1 MIRLLRLLRLLP
13 GLLLLAAQPAPAVTY
28 VSGSTAFSWIDAS
41 THTKVGYN
49 TAPYKF
55 NGGAG
60 CGTNPPVLDDTLSDL
75 IPLETR
81 GGYPTFTF
89 MFGGVNFT
97 SVRINSNGRLQFGNS
112 TCGYGTT
119 NIGPP
124 QTYPY
129 AYPDG
134 SLTYTM
140 KMFGVDL
147 DPTRLSDSPTY
158 PTNCANGTTC
168 YVSFATIGEAPNRS
182 FVVTWN
188 NVPEWINYT
197 RTAGNFNIQ
206 AILQENGEF
215 VFQYG
220 SNVHGGTGTGE
231 VGWEIDTG
239 DYEVLRFPGGSEP
252 DPNSAVKFSYPQ
264 PVAEYRMEQ
273 PDWSAYPVR
282 DSSGNAH
289 DGTAVGI
296 GGATAPTTTAA
307 GKVCRGGSIV
317 DNNSV
322 AQISAIDTG
331 VAIPTDVGSVGTA
344 TFWVY
349 GISQDRVLFD
359 ASTILNAGT
368 SPVTGA
374 WFYAMR
380 TTNGAV
386 RFVVSDQAG
395 ARYVVETANN
405 LIAAGSWA
413 HVAITWNF
421 NAKTG
426 ANQDRIRVW
435 VNGVLRTTTAF
446 TTASPLS
453 PQISTLYI
461 GDNRN
466 TNAIDTN
473 TNGGTG
479 RSAGTTIDEFRLY
492 NVEAGL
498 GLVLRDMNQA
508 GACLGH
514 YAVVHGGSGTT
525 CAPTQVTVRAHDA
538 AHANVIMP
546 NNTTMI
552 RLTTSTGRGDWA
564 LVTGYGTLNNGTADD
579 GIATYLFNG
588 EYQAVFALSHAAA
601 GTVNINVTDGQ
612 IGEAAGEDPNLTVAA
627 CSGVSGFNAC
637 EATPT
642 RCTPGASGYDNLLT
656 KLAGQAFNLDLAALK
671 ADGTLESAFTNN
683 VTVDLLA
690 NVSNGVALGTNR
702 CPVTQTAV
710 IPLGTL
716 TFGSETLPVTP
727 AGGRRQL
734 QVGATAFSAV
744 APNYSA
750 YRDVRV
756 RFTCVPPHCAS
767 AITTCSADNF
777 AVRPQALTVS
787 SPMNNANSQTGTPRQ
802 VAGTD
807 FLMTATAVPGY
818 NGSPV
823 VERATGVRVQSCWGS
838 TAGCP
843 SPLDTDRLYDI
854 SVGTQAKFGAAAPS
868 TGATSASTF
877 QYHEAGGFQFPPGA
891 VYDAEFAQADA
902 PRDCVAGSFS
912 NSDDDGSV
920 DNGVKLGCQVA
931 NQTAQGPFGRFYP
944 NNYAFVTGSVIPACG
959 AFSYFGQTGFGL
971 SFQARA
977 LSSANP
983 TSLLT
988 TRYDRGVVTIVA
1000 GNGTT
1005 ATNLYGGAIT
1015 LSPAIAG
1022 SWSGGTYTGAA
1033 TGAAI
1038 TRPAAAAGP
1047 YDDLYFAFNIADGT
1061 DTGIA
1066 LSGRDFNLGNPSCTS
1081 GCGYKK
1087 VAAATAVRFGRLA
1100 LYGGYGSEL
1109 RPLPLA
1115 LEAQYWNGSA
1125 FVRNGA
1131 DSCTT
1136 LAASSIALSPA
1147 SGVATV
1153 GGVSAMAGG
1162 RAAITLNPVARGN
1175 FRICADLDSGAGG
1188 DATCA
1193 ATGAARSH
1201 LQGNWAGSATYTK
1214 DPYANGAFGLYR
1226 SPIIYQGER

>member
-1 MIRLLRLLRLLP
+1 MNLRLRFLVGLLILLAGLP
-13 GLLLLAAQPAPAVTY
+13 GRAVTY
-28 VSGSTAFSWIDAS
+28 VSSSTTFAWIDAS

-55 NGGAG
+55 NGGGG
-60 CGTNPPVLDDTLSDL
+60 CGTNPPVLDDTISDL

-97 SVRINSNGRLQFGNS
+97 SVRIMANGRLQFGNS
-112 TCGYGTT
+112 TCGYGTAS
-119 NIGPP
+119 IGPP

-129 AYPDG
+129 AYPDA

-168 YVSFATIGEAPNRS
+168 YVSFATVGEAPNRS

-239 DYEVLRFPGGSEP
+239 DYDVLRFPGGSEP
-252 DPNSAVKFSYPQ
+252 DPNTAVKFSYPE
-264 PVAEYRMEQ
+264 PIAEYRMEQ

-282 DSSGNAH
+282 DTSGH
-289 DGTAVGI
+289 GRHGTAVGI
-296 GGATAPTTTAA
+296 GGATPPTTTAA

-322 AQISAIDTG
+322 AQISAIDSG
-331 VAIPTDVGSVGTA
+331 INVPTDVGSVGTA

-349 GISQDRVLFD
+349 GVSQDRMLFD
-359 ASTILNAGT
+359 ASTILNAAA

-386 RFVVSDQAG
+386 RFVVSDEAG
-395 ARYVVETANN
+395 TRYVAETANN
-405 LIAAGSWA
+405 MIAAGSWA

-435 VNGVLRTTTAF
+435 VNGVLRTTNAF
-446 TTASPLS
+446 TTASPLAS
-453 PQISTLYI
+453 AISTLYI

-473 TNGGTG
+473 ANGGTG
-479 RSAGTTIDEFRLY
+479 RSAGTTLDEFRLY

-525 CAPTQVTVRAHDA
+525 CAPTQVTIRAHDA

-546 NNTTMI
+546 NNTTSI
-552 RLTTSTGRGDWA
+552 RLTTSTGRGDWS
-564 LVTGYGTLNNGTADD
+564 LVTGYGTLNNGSADD

-588 EYQAVFALSHAAA
+588 EYQAVFALTHAVS

-612 IGEAAGEDPNLTVAA
+612 IGETAAEDPNLTIAA
-627 CSGVSGFNAC
+627 CSGVSGFDAC

-642 RCTPGASGYDNLLT
+642 RCTPGTGGYANLLT
-656 KLAGQAFNLDLAALK
+656 KLAGQAFNLDLVALK
-671 ADGTLESAFTNN
+671 ADGTLETAFTND
-683 VTVDLLA
+683 VVVDLLA

-702 CPVTQTAV
+702 CPVGQTAV
-710 IPLGTL
+710 IALGTL

-727 AGGRRQL
+727 AGGRRQV
-734 QVGATAFSAV
+734 QVGATAFSSV
-744 APNYSA
+744 SPNYSA

-756 RFTCVPPHCAS
+756 RFTCSPPHCAS
-767 AITTCSADNF
+767 AITACSADNF
-777 AVRPQALTVS
+777 AVRPQGLAVS
-787 SPMNNANSQTGTPRQ
+787 STMNNTSSLSGTPRA

-807 FLMTATAVPGY
+807 FQMTATAVPGY

-823 VERATGVRVQSCWGS
+823 VERLTGVRVQSCWGS
-838 TAGCP
+838 ASGCP
-843 SPLDTDRLYDI
+843 AAQNTDRLYDI
-854 SVGTQAKFGAAAPS
+854 SVGSQARFGAAAPS

-877 QYHEAGGFQFPPGA
+877 QYHEAGTFVLPAGA
-891 VYDAEFAQADA
+891 VYDADFAQADS
-902 PRDCVAGSFS
+902 PRDCVAGSWS
-912 NSDDDGSV
+912 NADDDGNAA
-920 DNGVKLGCQVA
+920 NGVKVGCQVA
-931 NQTAQGPFGRFYP
+931 TQVNQGPFGRFYP
-944 NNYAFVTGSVIPACG
+944 DHYESVSGSVTPTCG
-959 AFSYFGQTGFGL
+959 SFSYLGQPGFGV

-977 LSSANP
+977 MSIANP

-988 TRYDRGVVTIVA
+988 TRYDRGTVTIVA
-1000 GNGTT
+1000 GDGAT

-1015 LSPAIAG
+1015 LSPAITG

-1033 TGAAI
+1033 TGATI

-1047 YDDLYFAFNIADGT
+1047 YDSLYFAYNVADAV

-1066 LSGRDFNLGNPSCTS
+1066 LTGRDFNLGNPTCAS

-1087 VAAATAVRFGRLA
+1087 VAAATSVRFGRLA

-1109 RPLPLA
+1109 RPLLIPI
-1115 LEAQYWNGSA
+1115 EAQYWNGSA
-1125 FVRNGA
+1125 FVRNAA
-1131 DSCTT
+1131 DACT
-1136 LAASSIALSPA
+1136 AVPASAIALAPA

-1153 GGVSAMAGG
+1153 AGVSAMAGG
-1162 RAAITLNPVARGN
+1162 RAAITLNPVA
-1175 FRICADLDSGAGG
+1175 
-1188 DATCA
+1188 
-1193 ATGAARSH
+1193 
-1201 LQGNWAGSATYTK
+1201 
-1214 DPYANGAFGLYR
+1214 
-1226 SPIIYQGER
+1226 